1 MQKPSHKSKM
11 PNANYTEFAEKF
23 KRDTDHILEFVNNLG
38 HGRTEKRS
46 LAIYAM
52 RQLIAKHARKQ
63 GIDLAPTGRYG
74 KFKNILSLYILQI

>member
-1 MQKPSHKSKM
+1 MRKPSHKSKM

-63 GIDLAPTGRYG
+63 GIALAPTQSFG
-74 KFKNILSLYILQI
+74 KFSLNLKLHIKT